1 MITRTLLLGAVA
13 AVALAANAQAARV
26 DGWYI
31 SLEGGA
37 NWIDDNEFD
46 WGGEGAPGVITDFD
60 NAAEYDTGWVAMAS
74 VGYGFGHWRT
84 EIEGGY
90 RVNDMDQFSSAAA
103 LNHYASGE
111 VREVTIMANVHY
123 DFRIAK
129 RLMLSLGVGA
139 GGDFAAVE
147 VDTVIDDDEWNFAYQ
162 GIAGLSYAVSP
173 RVDLVVN
180 YRYLRAQG
188 PTVTSGNGV
197 IIEEFDD
204 FSKHA
209 VTAGLRYSFGVE
221 EAPPPPPPMVEAP
234 PPPPPPPEIQTPREF
249 IVFFGHNQSNL
260 TAEALDV
267 IRQAA
272 MAAKSNGTATV
283 TLVGHADR
291 SGSNKYNEALAMKRG
306 NTVKGALVS
315 EGVPDSA
322 ISVTGKGEEDP
333 LVPTADGVREPQN
346 RRVHISL

>member
-46 WGGEGAPGVITDFD
+46 WGGEGVPAVVTDFD
-60 NAAEYDTGWVAMAS
+60 DVAEFDTGWAGFAS
-74 VGYGFGHWRT
+74 VGYGFGPWRA

-90 RVNDMDQFSSAAA
+90 RANDMDQFDSAAA
-103 LNHYASGE
+103 ATPYASGTVSE
-111 VREVTIMANVHY
+111 ATLMANVLY
-123 DFRIAK
+123 DIRIAK
-129 RLMLSLGVGA
+129 RLMLSVGAGA
-139 GGDFAAVE
+139 GGDFAMVE
-147 VDTVIDDDEWNFAYQ
+147 VDGLIDDDEWNFAYQ
-162 GIAGLSYAVSP
+162 GLAGLSYALSP
-173 RVDLVVN
+173 RFDVLVN

-188 PTVTSGNGV
+188 PTVYSAGDT

-204 FSKHA
+204 FSKHT

-283 TLVGHADR
+283 KVVGHADR

-322 ISVTGKGEEDP
+322 ISVSGKGEEDP